1 MVLMRMSSF
10 CYLRLAFRRMSYLVI
25 AAGIVLSAVAAMF
38 VLKPSAVEAAAPA
51 GSDGAVRAAVAKLP
65 AYVRQVMK
73 KTGVPGVAVAVVH
86 ENKLIYAEGFGVR
99 STVSGGVVTPE
110 TVFQVASV
118 SKPVGATAVAA
129 AISKGY
135 VKWSTPVAPL
145 LPGFSMANPDV
156 SGRVTI
162 GDLYAHRSGLP
173 GHFGNDLE
181 VLGFDRQYIFEKAR
195 LEPLAHFRTAY
206 AYSNFGLTAGGVA
219 AANAVGKDWTAM
231 TRDFLFAPLG
241 MSRSSYSHAML
252 AQTKNV
258 ASLHQQ
264 VRGRWVPGPMR
275 NAEAQAPA
283 GGFNSSVMD
292 LARWMRM
299 VLAEGMF
306 EGRRIIAKA
315 PLEEMLSIQ
324 FKRAEDGEGGAS
336 GQGFGMEVLIDS
348 KGSTTWLHPGNFQAG
363 ASTQVYF
370 IPEFEL
376 GIVTLTNGWPVGVP
390 EAISA
395 TFDDWVRF
403 GQSTQDW
410 LQVTG
415 AFFAPLITPT
425 FMIDGQTLPQSPKP
439 AGALASY
446 AGRYVSEY
454 AGDARVIVE
463 KGRLVLTL
471 GPKGKTRIP
480 LRHWDSDVF
489 FYNDLVLPEGFY
501 HALRFNRDSQK
512 NVTSLMMDEINS
524 GLGMFERR
532 R

>member
-1 MVLMRMSSF
+1 M
-10 CYLRLAFRRMSYLVI
+10 I
-25 AAGIVLSAVAAMF
+25 AAYTLLGAVAVAF
-38 VLKPSAVEAAAPA
+38 LLKLGAVEAAVPA
-51 GSDGAVRAAVAKLP
+51 GSDAAVRAAVAKLP
-65 AYVRQVMK
+65 GYVRQVMK
-73 KTGVPGVAVAVVH
+73 KTGVPGAAVAVVH
-86 ENKLIYAEGFGVR
+86 KNKLIYAEGFGVR
-99 STVSGGVVTPE
+99 STVTGGVVTPE

-135 VKWSTPVAPL
+135 VTWNTPVAPL
-145 LPGFSMANPDV
+145 LRGFSLSDLDV
-156 SGRVTI
+156 SKQVTI

-173 GHFGNDLE
+173 SHFGNDLE
-181 VLGFDRQYIFEKAR
+181 VLGFDRQHIFEKAR
-195 LEPLAHFRTAY
+195 LEPLASFRAAY
-206 AYSNFGLTAGGVA
+206 GYSNFGLTAGGVA
-219 AANAVGKDWTAM
+219 AANAAGKDWTAM

-283 GGFNSSVMD
+283 GSANSSVMD
-292 LARWMRM
+292 LSRWMRM

-315 PLEEMLSIQ
+315 ALEEMLSMQ

-336 GQGFGMEVLIDS
+336 GQGFGMEVLIDPN
-348 KGSTTWLHPGNFQAG
+348 GSTTWLHPGNFQAG

-403 GQSTQDW
+403 GKSTQDW

-425 FMIDGQTLPQSPKP
+425 FMLDGQTQPQNPTP
-439 AGALASY
+439 AGVLASY
-446 AGRYVSEY
+446 AGRYASEY
-454 AGDARVIVE
+454 AGDAQVIV
-463 KGRLVLTL
+463 KRRHLVLTL
-471 GPKGKTRIP
+471 GPKGTTRIP
-480 LRHWDSDVF
+480 LRHWDGDVF

-501 HALRFNRDSQK
+501 KALRFNRDGQG
-512 NVTSLMMDEINS
+512 NVTSFTMEEINS
-524 GLGMFERR
+524 GLGTFTRR